1 MQIFL
6 KTLTPFKF
14 PTVYLNIALEIIRLN
29 THRWPTGDKKKKKR
43 KKERKENYLAFVTY
57 KLREQVAF
65 STVIELVSVIRCLI
79 DLL

>member
-29 THRWPTGDKKKKKR
+29 THRWPTGDKKKKG